1 MPTSSTSRIARFIC
15 WQPNS
20 RYEFLLPSSEFLLTH
35 GSGMLRKGAGG
46 SQGGG
51 AGAPATQDQAQAP
64 GRPGDANGKCQEDH
78 HPRQGYQGKHD
89 GLPSAAH
96 RTVERFQPLRDWSR
110 QTSNRTTIGPGPPRS
125 PTHPARKGQKRVN
138 FWTIPQPVVCVG
150 QARCPHSAQPEHTA
164 QNERHGSAWN
174 AEWSASSPQHASA
187 ERVTSERAFAD
198 GTRTATAPVRQTVP
212 LARSRYVLDR

>member
-20 RYEFLLPSSEFLLTH
+20 RYEPIIPSAGSLLTPR
-35 GSGMLRKGAGG
+35 SGMLRKRAGR

-64 GRPGDANGKCQEDH
+64 GRPRDPDGKCQEDH
-78 HPRQGYQGKHD
+78 HPRQGHQGKHD

-125 PTHPARKGQKRVN
+125 PTYPARKGQKRVN
-138 FWTIPQPVVCVG
+138 LWTTPQPVVCVG

-164 QNERHGSAWN
+164 QNERHGSSWD
-174 AEWSASSPQHASA
+174 AEWS
-187 ERVTSERAFAD
+187 TSC
-198 GTRTATAPVRQTVP
+198 P
-212 LARSRYVLDR
+212 